1 MSKEIDFKL
10 DLPGLNQL
18 MKSPEMQAILAQKG
32 AQVAAAA
39 NSNAQSSRAHY
50 STDTK
55 TINWIAVTTVRADN
69 GAAVHD
75 NLENNTLL
83 KALGSAK

>member
-1 MSKEIDFKL
+1 MSKVDFKL
-10 DLPGLNQL
+10 NLRGLNQL
-18 MKSPEMQAILAQKG
+18 MKSPEMQAILAEKG
-32 AQVAAAA
+32 ARVAASA
-39 NSNAQSSRAHY
+39 NGSAQSTRAHY

-55 TINWIAVTTVRADN
+55 TIKWIAVTTVRADN

-83 KALGSAK
+83 KALGGAK

>member
-1 MSKEIDFKL
+1 MSNIKFE
-10 DLPGLNQL
+10 LNSEGVTAL

-32 AQVAAAA
+32 AQVAATA
-39 NSNAQSSRAHY
+39 NGSAQSDRASY
-50 STDTK
+50 STSTK